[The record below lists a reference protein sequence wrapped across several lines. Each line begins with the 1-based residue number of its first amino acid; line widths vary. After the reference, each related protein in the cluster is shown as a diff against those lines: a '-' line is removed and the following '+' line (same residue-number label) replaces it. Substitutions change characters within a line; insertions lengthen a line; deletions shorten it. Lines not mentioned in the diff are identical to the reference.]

1 MKRTPQE
8 NLARQ
13 LDTLPTAQAPLT
25 AEQKQRILAL
35 ACQKAGL
42 AEPQRKPETPPAP
55 RPALRAI
62 RRKRRTALRT
72 LLVAAALVCLCT
84 VTVFAAPA
92 LLKMLAG
99 DIGFFAADPAATA
112 GPLAAPRGNWKRTT
126 QRSARASRTA
136 A

>member
-55 RPALRAI
+55 PPG
-62 RRKRRTALRT
+62 
-72 LLVAAALVCLCT
+72 AARH
-84 VTVFAAPA
+84 P
-92 LLKMLAG
+92 
-99 DIGFFAADPAATA
+99 P
-112 GPLAAPRGNWKRTT
+112 
-126 QRSARASRTA
+126 
-136 A
+136 